1 MNLVL
6 SNNVPASL
14 ELNLSESAS
23 LLQLSNQIL
32 KEVETSDILNSKV
45 SISLD
50 SCSVMHLK
58 DLKKVLSILVDI
70 QLNDKK

>member
-1 MNLVL
+1 MNIVITK
-6 SNNVPASL
+6 NVPAAL

-32 KEVETSDILNSKV
+32 RESENSNFLNPTV

-50 SCSVMHLK
+50 SCTISHLK
-58 DLKKVLSILVDI
+58 DLKNILSVLIDI
-70 QLNDKK
+70 QINDKK